1 MAGFVPSLA
10 AHDHADLR
18 AQVQRAVGGGAPRD
32 QLEYLMGDVAAE
44 ILLLEVDLRRVERA
58 LLASLGP
65 RVQPRDVQAQVE
77 LRDGLELALTGLR
90 ELAGEIRAR
99 LQSGA

>member
-10 AHDHADLR
+10 LQDHADLR
-18 AQVQRAVGGGAPRD
+18 AQVQRAVGGGAPRE

-58 LLASLGP
+58 LLTSVGP
-65 RVQPRDVQAQVE
+65 RVQPRDIQAQVE
-77 LRDGLELALTGLR
+77 LREGLERALTGLL
-90 ELAGEIRAR
+90 ELARDIRAR